1 LEAPDHDNRRKA
13 TSPNAGERSIL
24 TQFHLS
30 PVRSNNFVSFSSM
43 LLQTFDSD
51 QRGRRNQLN

>member
-1 LEAPDHDNRRKA
+1 LEALDHDNRRKA